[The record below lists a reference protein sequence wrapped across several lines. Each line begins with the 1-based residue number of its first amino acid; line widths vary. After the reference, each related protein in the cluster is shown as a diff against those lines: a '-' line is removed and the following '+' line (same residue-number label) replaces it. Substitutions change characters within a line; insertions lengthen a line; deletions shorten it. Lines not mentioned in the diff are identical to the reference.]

1 VCSNVFSVIVA
12 GNKKGVNL
20 PGLRVDLPAMSEKD
34 KQDIR
39 YMLYTICACV
49 VPMPS
54 QMPSQKYDQR
64 SQITRIAA
72 YHAGQ
77 DEINDTLHLMIVRD
91 LQHSTCRV

>member
-39 YMLYTICACV
+39 YMLYTNCACV

-54 QMPSQKYDQR
+54 QKYDQC
-64 SQITRIAA
+64 SQITFTAA
-72 YHAGQ
+72 IHASQ
-77 DEINDTLHLMIVRD
+77 EEINDTMYLMIVRD
-91 LQHSTCRV
+91 LQHTTCRV